1 MKRETFHHFADG
13 RGRRQIF
20 VNGNRIS
27 RVIWADEE
35 KGVLCF
41 HPYPLRRHRRDP
53 FSIYSRK
60 LRGKITV
67 LFEKED
73 LKA

>member
-1 MKRETFHHFADG
+1 MKRETFHHFEDG
-13 RGRRQIF
+13 RGRRQIL

-41 HPYPLRRHRRDP
+41 HPYPLRRHSRDP
-53 FSIYSRK
+53 FSVYSRK